1 MRRSA
6 LLALPLLL
14 LVSACDDYT
23 APSLYQATTPECK
36 TWTEGSRFELPRGIS
51 VYATPPVTLKE
62 GGTELALIFT
72 LPVGTQ
78 ASFTRLSFLLEEP
91 KQQPFAE
98 AKVLTIYQRGM
109 NQKAEIVDVIEK
121 LPIMFAASATAKKP
135 SGGCACNCRASC
147 RSVSTCPCPTCS
159 SPASATRCARLPTAI
174 SPSAA
179 LTACAANS
187 TIAPTMCRITPCGLI
202 RPTACAAE
210 PHLPLTAARAA
221 GTLAFSITPQ
231 E

>member
-36 TWTEGSRFELPRGIS
+36 TWKEGSRFELPRGIS
-51 VYATPPVTLKE
+51 IYATPPVTLKE

-91 KQQPFAE
+91 HKEPFAE

-109 NQKAEIVDVIEK
+109 NRKAEIVDVIET
-121 LPIMFAASATAKKP
+121 LPIMFSAVGSSKETQWRLRLQLPRQLPQRFDLSMPDMLVAGKRYPVRTFTYRYFPERKAY
-135 SGGCACNCRASC
+135 GM
-147 RSVSTCPCPTCS
+147 CS
-159 SPASATRCARLPTAI
+159 
-174 SPSAA
+174 
-179 LTACAANS
+179 
-187 TIAPTMCRITPCGLI
+187 
-202 RPTACAAE
+202 
-210 PHLPLTAARAA
+210 
-221 GTLAFSITPQ
+221 
-231 E
+231 

>member
-1 MRRSA
+1 MPVAIRAARPARACVAPLVDHKAIAYTIGSFPQPLPAMRRST
-6 LLALPLLL
+6 LSLLPLLL
-14 LVSACDDYT
+14 LVTACDDYT

-91 KQQPFAE
+91 HKPPFGE

-109 NQKAEIVDVIEK
+109 NRKAEIVDVIEK
-121 LPIMFAASATAKKP
+121 LPIMFAAVGNSKETQWRLRLQLPRQLPQRFDLSMPDMLVAGKRYPVRTFTYRYFPERSAY
-135 SGGCACNCRASC
+135 GM
-147 RSVSTCPCPTCS
+147 CS
-159 SPASATRCARLPTAI
+159 
-174 SPSAA
+174 
-179 LTACAANS
+179 
-187 TIAPTMCRITPCGLI
+187 
-202 RPTACAAE
+202 
-210 PHLPLTAARAA
+210 
-221 GTLAFSITPQ
+221 
-231 E
+231 